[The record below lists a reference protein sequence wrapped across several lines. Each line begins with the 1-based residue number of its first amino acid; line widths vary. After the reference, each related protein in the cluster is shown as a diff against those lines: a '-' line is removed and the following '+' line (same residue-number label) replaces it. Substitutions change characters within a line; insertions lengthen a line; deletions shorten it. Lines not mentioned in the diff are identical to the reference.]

1 MARGLHGFDVAHGF
15 THRLFSQARDG
26 GHSRSELHPMSTG
39 SPEHKKNRLSVLLNK
54 IKADLTYQFAT
65 LISPPTVSWFASANH
80 DSQRKLILDLTV
92 CILSTWPHMQ
102 AWVEAFSVKASMFGW
117 AITISNAPWLFY
129 YRFGN

>member
-1 MARGLHGFDVAHGF
+1 MDLTLRMGLHIACF
-15 THRLFSQARDG
+15 HR
-26 GHSRSELHPMSTG
+26 
-39 SPEHKKNRLSVLLNK
+39 PEMVGIPDLNYIQCQPALLNTKKQIKLLLLNK